1 MTSRLATGSSAFTTL
16 VQVWPRLISLIGRMR
31 PTWQVRSL
39 AEITPAFLRA
49 RDVRGLIWDVD
60 GTLTGD
66 GRRDVLPEAAAP
78 FRALLADP
86 DVRHVI
92 LSNASEERFRQLG
105 EMFPEIPLLR
115 GYVHRGV
122 RVFRTLHRGVE
133 SGTADQLAKRL
144 ADGAHVIRKPSAEL
158 IHYAVRE
165 LRCAREHV
173 VMVGDQYLTDVAGAN
188 LGGIRSIKLPTLA
201 PETFRRSVRLG
212 QIVENV
218 LFALVHGR
226 RGHGHG

>member
-1 MTSRLATGSSAFTTL
+1 MSRLATGSSAFTTFF
-16 VQVWPRLISLIGRMR
+16 QVWPRLISLIGRMR

-39 AEITPAFLRA
+39 AEVTPAFLRA
-49 RDVRGLIWDVD
+49 QDVRGLIWDVD

-66 GRRDVLPEAAAP
+66 GRRDLLPEAAAP
-78 FRALLADP
+78 FQALLADP
-86 DVRHVI
+86 DVRHVV

-115 GYVHRGV
+115 GYVHGNATF
-122 RVFRTLHRGVE
+122 FRTLHRGVE
-133 SGTADQLAKRL
+133 SGTADQLAKWL
-144 ADGAHVIRKPSAEL
+144 ADGAYVLRKPSAEL
-158 IHYAVRE
+158 IGYAVRE
-165 LRCAREHV
+165 LGCAKEHV

-188 LGGIRSIKLPTLA
+188 LGGIRSIKLPTQA
-201 PETFRRSVRLG
+201 PETFRRTVRLG
-212 QIVENV
+212 QIVESV